1 MNNMKNY
8 IEILLFIILVVCV
21 YNGKCQLLADIMN
34 NYLGKV
40 IMLGL
45 VVAILSCC
53 GKTSGVL
60 AALIYIFILHQH
72 RREGFEEGVDEEED
86 NDMLENFTEGASLSI
101 NIGDDDDEEK
111 KESFTEGASLKID
124 IGGKDDDEEKEG
136 FISFNLGG
144 GDKDGFWAKKNS
156 KEGYIE
162 NMKSQITKLQ
172 KKVKKLEKR
181 SRKKKEGFAN
191 LRQNHRLKL
200 NHISVLN
207 TTDLDRIIKKDSEIR
222 TLNSTA

>member
-1 MNNMKNY
+1 MKNY

-21 YNGKCQLLADIMN
+21 YNGECQLLADMMN
-34 NYLGKV
+34 NSLGKV
-40 IMLGL
+40 LMLGL
-45 VVAILSCC
+45 VVILLSCC
-53 GKTSGVL
+53 GKTSGIL

-72 RREGFEEGVDEEED
+72 RREGFQEGVDEEEED
-86 NDMLENFTEGASLSI
+86 NDMLENFTEGASLKI
-101 NIGDDDDEEK
+101 N
-111 KESFTEGASLKID
+111 
-124 IGGKDDDEEKEG
+124 IGGKDDDDDDDEEEMKNKEG
-136 FISFNLGG
+136 FISFSLG

-162 NMKSQITKLQ
+162 TMKEQITKLQ
-172 KKVKKLEKR
+172 RKVKKLERK
-181 SRKKKEGFAN
+181 SKKKKEGFAN
-191 LRQNHRLKL
+191 LRQNRRLKL

>member
-21 YNGKCQLLADIMN
+21 YNGKCQLLADMMN

-72 RREGFEEGVDEEED
+72 RRE
-86 NDMLENFTEGASLSI
+86 
-101 NIGDDDDEEK
+101 
-111 KESFTEGASLKID
+111 
-124 IGGKDDDEEKEG
+124 
-136 FISFNLGG
+136 
-144 GDKDGFWAKKNS
+144 
-156 KEGYIE
+156 
-162 NMKSQITKLQ
+162 
-172 KKVKKLEKR
+172 
-181 SRKKKEGFAN
+181 
-191 LRQNHRLKL
+191 
-200 NHISVLN
+200 
-207 TTDLDRIIKKDSEIR
+207 
-222 TLNSTA
+222 